1 MRRGAIRCLVPL
13 RTVAGLL
20 TACIAL
26 GALRLVRAK
35 QDRHARQHMP
45 RKARRRRLLHHGL
58 VSRQLQR
65 RRRVADAG
73 PTGRGVQ
80 PLAACR
86 PRPADHAAGG
96 GLQPGGCH
104 RGGKREPAG
113 CSRLRRTESLQLRL
127 GRNLKPID
135 SCLSQRQRADLL
147 PSIRQQGTYAGRTW
161 GVGTFDSGLGLYVRR
176 SILRRAGISIPT
188 DASQAWTVAQ
198 FTRDP
203 GASTSDRLSAA
214 AGSSDQLRHQGAGV
228 EHVRFCARRL
238 VSGGRPDRPQRLPP
252 GDGFLN
258 GAPATRALTVIQG
271 WAKAGY
277 VNPNR
282 NGMAFEEGKTPISW
296 VGHWLFAAYTK
307 AFPGDVQIVPLP
319 RFGPHD
325 VTDMGSWQWGIT
337 ANATN
342 GDAAWRFISF
352 LLRPGQVVQMTR
364 ANGAIPGTY
373 SAIRL
378 SPRFVAGG
386 PEHLYVEQLE
396 SGVARPRPQTAA
408 YPALTAAFANAF
420 QAIVVGRRPVKPT
433 LDAAARS
440 VTADLIAHDYY
451 ANTGR

>member
-1 MRRGAIRCLVPL
+1 MRRGAKRCLVPL

-26 GALRLVRAK
+26 GACGSSAPSKTGARDSTCRGKLGGGVSYITAWFHASSSVGAEWQTLVRQVAEFNHS
-35 QDRHARQHMP
+35 QRAVHV
-45 RKARRRRLLHHGL
+45 RLITLPEGDY
-58 VSRQLQR
+58 SRE
-65 RRRVADAG
+65 VATAAASGNLPDVLDFDGPNLYNYAWAG
-73 PTGRGVQ
+73 
-80 PLAACR
+80 
-86 PRPADHAAGG
+86 D
-96 GLQPGGCH
+96 
-104 RGGKREPAG
+104 
-113 CSRLRRTESLQLRL
+113 
-127 GRNLKPID
+127 LKPID

-198 FTRDP
+198 FTQILARLRAIGYRQPLDLQINYDTKAP
-203 GASTSDRLSAA
+203 EWNTYGFAPAVWSAGGDLIDR
-214 AGSSDQLRHQGAGV
+214 
-228 EHVRFCARRL
+228 
-238 VSGGRPDRPQRLPP
+238 SGYHRVN
-252 GDGFLN
+252 GFLN

-325 VTDMGSWQWGIT
+325 ATDMGSWQWGIT

-352 LLRPGQVVQMTR
+352 LLRPASGR
-364 ANGAIPGTY
+364 ADD
-373 SAIRL
+373 
-378 SPRFVAGG
+378 PRQRCDPRYLQRDPPITAVRRR
-386 PEHLYVEQLE
+386 
-396 SGVARPRPQTAA
+396 RPRAS
-408 YPALTAAFANAF
+408 L
-420 QAIVVGRRPVKPT
+420 RR
-433 LDAAARS
+433 AARERGGE
-440 VTADLIAHDYY
+440 TAPADCRLPRVDRGVRQRLPGDR
-451 ANTGR
+451 GRPKTREADARCRRSLGDRRLDRP